1 MEHAFA
7 DKVLAACKT
16 KGRFI
21 SGFPRLQLPR
31 FLEKKELSAGRYE
44 IIEDVETFKYP
55 IKIVVAVENDIIT
68 VVSSYPLKKGRKP

>member
-1 MEHAFA
+1 MQIKFSRHAKRRA
-7 DKVLAACKT
+7 DLYRIPEAT
-16 KGRFI
+16 I
-21 SGFPRLQLPR
+21 TEILD
-31 FLEKKELSAGRYE
+31 KKELSVGRYE

>member
-1 MEHAFA
+1 MQIKFSRHAKRRA
-7 DKVLAACKT
+7 DLYRIPEAT
-16 KGRFI
+16 I
-21 SGFPRLQLPR
+21 TEI
-31 FLEKKELSAGRYE
+31 LEKKELSAGKYE

>member
-1 MEHAFA
+1 MQIKFSRHAKRRA
-7 DKVLAACKT
+7 DLY
-16 KGRFI
+16 RI
-21 SGFPRLQLPR
+21 SEATIAEI
-31 FLEKKELSAGRYE
+31 LEKKELSTGRYE